1 MKQELRKFF
10 EEYIAFFEQTP
21 LNELYKGDGVERK
34 GDAIS
39 VVGYGYHLRVYAF
52 EKSCYNLDLM
62 ESDYLGLLKESGGDE
77 KTWMREIESMDLP
90 TLKALLTYCI
100 RGERF
105 CDGFWI
111 GFLEEKTFARILR
124 RMRELGNEVAGKT

>member
-1 MKQELRKFF
+1 MKRFF

-21 LNELYKGDGVERK
+21 IEELYEGEGIARRGDTLSGVGYAYHPKVYDFAEQFQNSRLVERDYIGVLK
-34 GDAIS
+34 ASGKNA
-39 VVGYGYHLRVYAF
+39 
-52 EKSCYNLDLM
+52 EEWM
-62 ESDYLGLLKESGGDE
+62 E
-77 KTWMREIESMDLP
+77 EIESMDLP

-111 GFLEEKTFARILR
+111 SLLREKTFARILKR
-124 RMRELGNEVAGKT
+124 IREVCGVVAK